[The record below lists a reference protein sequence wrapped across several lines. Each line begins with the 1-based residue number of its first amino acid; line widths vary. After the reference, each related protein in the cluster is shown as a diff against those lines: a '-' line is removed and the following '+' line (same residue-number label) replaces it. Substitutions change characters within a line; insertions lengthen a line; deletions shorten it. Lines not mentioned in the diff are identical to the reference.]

1 MSKVKITCDSTA
13 DLSHELLKK
22 YNIDT
27 IPLYIII
34 DENTYRDSVDIQLDD
49 IYAYAQRTEKL
60 QKTAAVSVQD
70 YIDLFAK
77 YQEYDAIIHINI
89 GQQFS
94 SSFQN
99 AYIASQ
105 EFKNVYVINS
115 ENLST
120 GSGHLVIEAAELA
133 AQGLDA
139 EQICENLKRVIP
151 KIDASFVIDTL
162 DYLKMGGRCSS
173 IQAFGASLLNIKPC
187 IEVIDGKM
195 EVGKKYRGKIEKSI
209 QKYVVD
215 RLKDR
220 DDIITDRVFIT
231 HSGCSVDLLNQV
243 KQLVIESQ
251 PFEEVF
257 ITRASCTIS
266 CHCGPNTLGVLFK
279 TK

>member
-13 DLSHELLKK
+13 DLSHELLQK

-34 DENTYRDSVDIQLDD
+34 DENTYRDSVDIQPDD
-49 IYAYAQRTEKL
+49 IYAYAQRTGKL
-60 QKTAAVSVQD
+60 PKTAAVSVQN

-220 DDIITDRVFIT
+220 DDIIPDRVFIT

>member
-13 DLSHELLKK
+13 DLSHELLQK

-34 DENTYRDSVDIQLDD
+34 DENTYRDSVDIQPDD
-49 IYAYAQRTEKL
+49 IYAYAQRTGKL
-60 QKTAAVSVQD
+60 PKTAAVSVQN

-220 DDIITDRVFIT
+220 DDIIKDRVFIT

-251 PFEEVF
+251 PFEEIF

>member
-1 MSKVKITCDSTA
+1 
-13 DLSHELLKK
+13 
-22 YNIDT
+22 
-27 IPLYIII
+27 
-34 DENTYRDSVDIQLDD
+34 
-49 IYAYAQRTEKL
+49 
-60 QKTAAVSVQD
+60 
-70 YIDLFAK
+70 
-77 YQEYDAIIHINI
+77 
-89 GQQFS
+89 
-94 SSFQN
+94 
-99 AYIASQ
+99 
-105 EFKNVYVINS
+105 
-115 ENLST
+115 
-120 GSGHLVIEAAELA
+120 
-133 AQGLDA
+133 
-139 EQICENLKRVIP
+139 
-151 KIDASFVIDTL
+151 
-162 DYLKMGGRCSS
+162 
-173 IQAFGASLLNIKPC
+173 
-187 IEVIDGKM
+187 M

>member
-13 DLSHELLKK
+13 DLSHELLQK

-34 DENTYRDSVDIQLDD
+34 DENTYRDSVDIQPDD
-49 IYAYAQRTEKL
+49 IYAYAQRTGKL
-60 QKTAAVSVQD
+60 PKTAAVSVQN

-220 DDIITDRVFIT
+220 DDIIKDRVFIT

>member
-13 DLSHELLKK
+13 DLSHELLQK

-34 DENTYRDSVDIQLDD
+34 DENTYRDSVDIQPDD
-49 IYAYAQRTEKL
+49 IYAYAQRTGKL
-60 QKTAAVSVQD
+60 PKTAAVSVQN

-251 PFEEVF
+251 PFEEIF

>member
-13 DLSHELLKK
+13 DLSHELLQK

-34 DENTYRDSVDIQLDD
+34 YENTYRDSVDIQPDD
-49 IYAYAQRTEKL
+49 IYAYAQRTGKL
-60 QKTAAVSVQD
+60 PKTAAVSVQN

>member
-13 DLSHELLKK
+13 DLSHELLQK

-34 DENTYRDSVDIQLDD
+34 DENTYRDSVDIQPDD
-49 IYAYAQRTEKL
+49 IYAYAQRTGKL
-60 QKTAAVSVQD
+60 PKTAAVSVQN

-139 EQICENLKRVIP
+139 EQICENLKRVIQ

-251 PFEEVF
+251 PFEEIF

>member
-13 DLSHELLKK
+13 DLSHELLQK

-34 DENTYRDSVDIQLDD
+34 DENTYRDSVDIQPDD
-49 IYAYAQRTEKL
+49 IYAYAQRTGKL
-60 QKTAAVSVQD
+60 PKTAAVSVQN

-162 DYLKMGGRCSS
+162 DYLKMGDDAL
-173 IQAFGASLLNIKPC
+173 QYKPL
-187 IEVIDGKM
+187 V
-195 EVGKKYRGKIEKSI
+195 
-209 QKYVVD
+209 
-215 RLKDR
+215 
-220 DDIITDRVFIT
+220 
-231 HSGCSVDLLNQV
+231 QV
-243 KQLVIESQ
+243 Y
-251 PFEEVF
+251 
-257 ITRASCTIS
+257 
-266 CHCGPNTLGVLFK
+266 
-279 TK
+279 

>member
-13 DLSHELLKK
+13 DLSHELLQK

-34 DENTYRDSVDIQLDD
+34 DENTYRDSVDIQPDD
-49 IYAYAQRTEKL
+49 IYAYAQRTGKL
-60 QKTAAVSVQD
+60 PKTAAVSVQN